1 MNEELMSLIK
11 SMAQTGAGGLLGM
24 GTSPTIFQD
33 LKTAAGLPQQI
44 KDRASGKKTYREFLA
59 EDSKGMTN
67 QERMGMTLEEFLK
80 EMTEQYKKSP
90 RLQEKPEAAKSID
103 DIINQSDMVEFLS
116 KAMAD
121 KTNVDSSEMPMG
133 ADITKY
139 SSDDPLDLLFKM
151 QNNQRREPSNIEG
164 LMKILEDL
172 SKAKPRTS

>member
-1 MNEELMSLIK
+1 
-11 SMAQTGAGGLLGM
+11 
-24 GTSPTIFQD
+24 
-33 LKTAAGLPQQI
+33 
-44 KDRASGKKTYREFLA
+44 
-59 EDSKGMTN
+59 
-67 QERMGMTLEEFLK
+67 
-80 EMTEQYKKSP
+80 
-90 RLQEKPEAAKSID
+90 
-103 DIINQSDMVEFLS
+103 MVEFLS